1 MTCLVYKRSTLE
13 ENTNT
18 VKSSS
23 ITQTGTDVAGYFES
37 WLQMTMKCSVPLI
50 ITKMAIEAT
59 IITDSS
65 LYYFTVKA
73 IFTVESL
80 MHGVSISTVVFDD
93 F

>member
-1 MTCLVYKRSTLE
+1 
-13 ENTNT
+13 
-18 VKSSS
+18 
-23 ITQTGTDVAGYFES
+23 
-37 WLQMTMKCSVPLI
+37 
-50 ITKMAIEAT
+50 MAIEFYRKNQPSSAVMAT

>member
-1 MTCLVYKRSTLE
+1 
-13 ENTNT
+13 
-18 VKSSS
+18 
-23 ITQTGTDVAGYFES
+23 
-37 WLQMTMKCSVPLI
+37 MTMKCSVPLI
-50 ITKMAIEAT
+50 TTKMAIEAT